1 MRIRDAL
8 LALAG
13 RPSPTLLA
21 VSLAGWILLLWLDR
35 QMQASPLCLSLVNLT
50 AIARGAFV
58 LAFAANPPAVV
69 LLSWF
74 AMLLAMMSPLL
85 TQPIAQLR
93 LRSLARRRRRAVAWF
108 VAGYG
113 AVWMMAGLVLM
124 TAAAILGLLAGK
136 IGVPA
141 LPIAA
146 VMAVA
151 WQMTPLRQ
159 HALIRC
165 HRLPSLSAF
174 GGEADRDCIRF
185 GLTHGLWCVATCAP
199 LMLVPLSAPEIHLPL
214 MAALSAGLL
223 LERQAPPRRPAW
235 SAQIVPGQ
243 RVAARLVRSIRWSIP

>member
-21 VSLAGWILLLWLDR
+21 VSLAGWILLLGLDR
-35 QMQASPLCLSLVNLT
+35 EMQVSSLCLSQVTLT
-50 AIARGAFV
+50 AVARGAFAM
-58 LAFAANPPAVV
+58 AFAANPLAM
-69 LLSWF
+69 LSWL

-85 TQPIAQLR
+85 RQPIAQLR

-124 TAAAILGLLAGK
+124 TAAAILGPFAGET
-136 IGVPA
+136 GVPA
-141 LPIAA
+141 LLIAA

-165 HRLPSLSAF
+165 HRLPGLSAF
-174 GGEADRDCIRF
+174 GAEADRDCIRF

-199 LMLVPLSAPEIHLPL
+199 LMLVPLSAPEVHLPL

-223 LERQAPPRRPAW
+223 LERQAPPRRPTW